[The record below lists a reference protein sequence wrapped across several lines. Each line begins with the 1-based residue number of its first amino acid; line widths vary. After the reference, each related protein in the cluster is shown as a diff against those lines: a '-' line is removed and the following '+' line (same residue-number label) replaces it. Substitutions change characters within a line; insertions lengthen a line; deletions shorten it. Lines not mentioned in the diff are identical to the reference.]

1 MVKDHDISQVGPDRR
16 GWPHIIVDGVEGKPA
31 ERILASAR
39 ELKWQLIDVSYYHGV
54 LPPALEVQGVI
65 TTRLPSDPFVKDLLA
80 RGCPVVRMGKLPNP
94 KDHLV
99 PAVMEDLNL
108 LGRMAAEHFADRGFR
123 HVAYRGVVP
132 WSDARSMY
140 EGLKTRAAELG
151 MACHL
156 LRVDAGVKVEGKTR
170 LEGIEGRRAKTLAWL
185 SEIPKPVGFLGYGD
199 SMAIRICNWCAEAG
213 INVPREVAVL
223 GRGNNVFTCESALTT
238 LSSFARDDLRIA
250 ETAVELLQQLIDGQT
265 PDETT
270 VMIPPNGVVV
280 RESTDVLAT
289 HDPLVSRAMKFMW
302 DHLSKNIGVDDIAR
316 EAGVSRRKLE
326 RAFREDLGR
335 GINHELLRRRLE
347 RSCELLLNT
356 DLPIAEIAPM
366 LGFGSKD
373 YFQRAFRKAV
383 GVSPGRWRRNGE
395 EHGHTDKHGPTRT
408 NTDGHGPKSL

>member
-1 MVKDHDISQVGPDRR
+1 MVKYRDIAQLGPDRL
-16 GWPHIIVDGVEGKPA
+16 GWPHIIVDGVEGKQA
-31 ERILASAR
+31 ERILALAR
-39 ELKWQLIDVSYYHGV
+39 ERQWQLVDVSFYHGE
-54 LPPALEVQGVI
+54 LPSSLEFQGAI
-65 TTRLPSDPFVKDLLA
+65 TTRLPSDAFVKRLRA
-80 RGCPVVRMGKLPNP
+80 RGCPVVRMGRLPHPN
-94 KDHLV
+94 DDLV
-99 PAVMEDLNL
+99 PAVMPDRGAV
-108 LGRMAAEHFADRGFR
+108 GRLAAEHFSDRGFR
-123 HVAYRGVVP
+123 HVAYRGATP
-132 WSDARSMY
+132 WSDTRSMY

-151 MACHL
+151 MTCHL
-156 LRVDAGVKVEGKTR
+156 LRLEAGVGGSTR
-170 LEGIEGRRAKTLAWL
+170 LAGIETRRVKTVEWL
-185 SEIPKPVGFLGYGD
+185 SRLPKPVGMLGYGD
-199 SMAIRICNWCAEAG
+199 SMAIRVCSWCADAG
-213 INVPREVAVL
+213 IDIPRDVAVL
-223 GRGNNVFTCESALTT
+223 GYQNIEFTCESAMIT
-238 LSSFARDDLRIA
+238 LSSIAEDELGVA
-250 ETAVELLQQLIDGQT
+250 ETAVELLGHLIDGT
-265 PDETT
+265 TFPKTT

-280 RESTDVLAT
+280 RESTDVLAA

-383 GVSPGRWRRNGE
+383 GVSPGKWRRNGE

-408 NTDGHGPKSL
+408 NTDGHGPKS